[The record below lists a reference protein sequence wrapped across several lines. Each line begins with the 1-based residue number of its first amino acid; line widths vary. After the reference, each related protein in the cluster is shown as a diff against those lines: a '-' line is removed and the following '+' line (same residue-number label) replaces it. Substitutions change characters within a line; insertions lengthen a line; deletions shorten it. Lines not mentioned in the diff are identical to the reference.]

1 MTGKSPRH
9 PAELLGGVLEQRLDR
24 IGPAAIERAEIPP
37 RRTGLVQPDI
47 FSPED
52 VDRVFG
58 TDGALALAQLGQP
71 EIGVRMVGRPWI
83 KIEIELEGDMQ
94 GLKLGIAP
102 VDRGNE
108 DLPDPLCAISERR
121 GGVLRLRA
129 VGRFR
134 ARARPLAPIH
144 EGIA

>member
-58 TDGALALAQLGQP
+58 TDGALALAPLGQP
-71 EIGVRMVGRPWI
+71 EIGVRMVGRPGI
-83 KIEIELEGDMQ
+83 QIEIELEGDMHR
-94 GLKLGIAP
+94 LKLGIGP
-102 VDRGNE
+102 VDRRNSG
-108 DLPDPLCAISERR
+108 AISAAAATNAT
-121 GGVLRLRA
+121 RLRPRVA
-129 VGRFR
+129 LR
-134 ARARPLAPIH
+134 
-144 EGIA
+144 

>member
-1 MTGKSPRH
+1 
-9 PAELLGGVLEQRLDR
+9 
-24 IGPAAIERAEIPP
+24 
-37 RRTGLVQPDI
+37 
-47 FSPED
+47 
-52 VDRVFG
+52 
-58 TDGALALAQLGQP
+58 
-71 EIGVRMVGRPWI
+71 
-83 KIEIELEGDMQ
+83 MQ

>member
-1 MTGKSPRH
+1 
-9 PAELLGGVLEQRLDR
+9 
-24 IGPAAIERAEIPP
+24 
-37 RRTGLVQPDI
+37 
-47 FSPED
+47 
-52 VDRVFG
+52 
-58 TDGALALAQLGQP
+58 LALAQLGQP

-83 KIEIELEGDMQ
+83 QIEIELEGDMQ